1 MIGIIN
7 YGSGNLSAFVNVFK
21 SLEKKTMIIN
31 DPADLRL
38 CSHILMPGVSAWDT
52 AMKSIIRFK
61 DSGTLLDCVFNK
73 KIPFLGVCVGM
84 QILSSNSEEGSI
96 PGLKWID
103 GNVRRLPV
111 DVMPN
116 NENFLGPKLPHMG
129 WNTLASCKN
138 TDLMARLPENP
149 EFYFLHSYFFD
160 ATNSDNITSTAEH
173 IGFKFPV
180 IVQNENIFGV
190 QFHPEKSH
198 LNGKMLLENFS
209 NL

>member
-7 YGSGNLSAFVNVFK
+7 YGSGNLSAFINVFK
-21 SLEKKTMIIN
+21 YLEKKTMIIN
-31 DPADLRL
+31 EPEDLKC

-52 AMKSIIRFK
+52 TMHSVNRFK
-61 DSGTLLDCVFNK
+61 DVLQDYVFSK

-84 QILSSNSEEGSI
+84 QILASSSEEGTLD
-96 PGLKWID
+96 GLGWIE
-103 GNVRRLPV
+103 GSVRKLPI
-111 DVMPN
+111 DTMFIN
-116 NENFLGPKLPHMG
+116 NNYLGPKLPHMG
-129 WNTLASCKN
+129 WNSFTSVANCP
-138 TDLMARLPENP
+138 LMSRLPENS

-160 ATNSDNITSTAEH
+160 AIKNENILATTDH

-180 IVQNENIFGV
+180 VIQNDNIFGV

-198 LNGKMLLENFS
+198 INGQILLENFS

>member
-7 YGSGNLSAFVNVFK
+7 YGSGNLIAFVNVFK
-21 SLEKKTMIIN
+21 SLEKKTKIIN
-31 DPADLRL
+31 DPADLKL

-52 AMKSIIRFK
+52 TMKSLNKFK
-61 DSGTLLDCVFNK
+61 ETGTLMECVFNK

-84 QILSSNSEEGSI
+84 QILSSTSEEGSM
-96 PGLKWID
+96 PGLNWIE
-103 GNVRRLPV
+103 GSVRRLPV
-111 DVMPN
+111 ENMPYKGN
-116 NENFLGPKLPHMG
+116 YLGPKLPHMG
-129 WNTLASCKN
+129 WNTVMDRTN
-138 TDLMARLPENP
+138 IDLMARLPENP

-160 ATNSDNITSTAEH
+160 AVNSNNIAATAKH
-173 IGFKFPV
+173 IDFNFPV

-198 LNGKMLLENFS
+198 INGKILLENFS